1 MFQVYGMS
9 RLRRAVV
16 QRLAEAYSVDD
27 LSLGDY
33 ERRVAAAE
41 RASTVDELNAVLSDF
56 DASPRI
62 RPVQPDSSANAPM
75 RSSLHPAVW
84 LVPTALLLLALLPF
98 PYGFYTVLRLVVCST
113 AVLLTYD
120 EYRLCG
126 RVSGWAIVLAGF
138 VLLFNPLIPIHLT
151 REIWAPIDV
160 ATGVLLIVH
169 WRRA

>member
-41 RASTVDELNAVLSDF
+41 RASTVDELNAVLSDC

-62 RPVQPDSSANAPM
+62 RPVQPDSSAN
-75 RSSLHPAVW
+75 SSHAQLSASSGVAGADRPSSTRVASISVRVLHCAEAGSVQHGRPADLRRISIVWQSLGLGDSAGGFCPAVQS
-84 LVPTALLLLALLPF
+84 AHS
-98 PYGFYTVLRLVVCST
+98 YTSDSRNMGS
-113 AVLLTYD
+113 Y
-120 EYRLCG
+120 
-126 RVSGWAIVLAGF
+126 
-138 VLLFNPLIPIHLT
+138 
-151 REIWAPIDV
+151 
-160 ATGVLLIVH
+160 
-169 WRRA
+169 